1 MNLLRHVHHRLV
13 DAMAAFAAAILV
25 WLMVSIVATV
35 LIRNAGFQAP
45 AWLFTSAEYGMLY
58 LTMLGA
64 PWLARERGHVH
75 IELLTAALPAGAR
88 RLVSRLVALG
98 CVMICAVL
106 FWKGLELVAQNIER
120 RDLDVRAYF
129 TPKWPLTLAFP
140 VSFGLMAI
148 EFSRFVLGPTLM
160 HHGEAGIH
168 E

>member
-1 MNLLRHVHHRLV
+1 MRFVALAHRRIV
-13 DAMAAFAAAILV
+13 DAMAALAAAILV

-35 LIRNAGFQAP
+35 ALRNAGFQAP

-75 IELLTAALPAGAR
+75 IELLTAALPPGLQA
-88 RLVSRLVALG
+88 LVSRFVALL
-98 CVMICAVL
+98 CVLICLIL
-106 FWKGLELVAQNIER
+106 FWKGAELVAQNIAR

-148 EFSRFVLGPTLM
+148 EFARFVVGRRLM
-160 HHGEAGIH
+160 HHGAAGIH

>member
-1 MNLLRHVHHRLV
+1 MSLLLRTHRLIV
-13 DAMAAFAAAILV
+13 DAMAALAAAILV

-35 LIRNAGFQAP
+35 LIRNAGVQAP

-75 IELLTAALPAGAR
+75 IELLTAALPEASR

-98 CVMICAVL
+98 CVVICAVL
-106 FWKGLELVAQNIER
+106 FWKGVELVMQNIER

-140 VSFGLMAI
+140 VSFGLMAV
-148 EFSRFVLGPTLM
+148 EFARFVFGPRLM
-160 HHGEAGIH
+160 HHGAAGIH

>member
-1 MNLLRHVHHRLV
+1 MRLIARLHRHLV
-13 DAMAAFAAAILV
+13 DAMAAVSAAILV

-35 LIRNAGFQAP
+35 VVRNAGFQAP
-45 AWLFTSAEYGMLY
+45 AWLFASAEYGMLY

-75 IELLTAALPAGAR
+75 VELLTAGLPPGLQA
-88 RLVSRLVALG
+88 LVSRIVAAL
-98 CVMICAVL
+98 CVVICLIL
-106 FWKGLELVAQNIER
+106 FWKGAELVAQNIER

-148 EFSRFVLGPTLM
+148 EFARFVFGPRLM
-160 HHGEAGIH
+160 HHGAAGIH

>member
-1 MNLLRHVHHRLV
+1 MHLILRTHRLLV
-13 DAMAAFAAAILV
+13 DAMAVIAAAILV

-35 LIRNAGFQAP
+35 AIRNAGVQAP
-45 AWLFTSAEYGMLY
+45 AWLFLSAEYGMLY

-75 IELLTAALPAGAR
+75 IELITAALPETLR
-88 RLVSRLVALG
+88 NLVSRLVALA
-98 CVMICAVL
+98 CVVICAVL
-106 FWKGLELVAQNIER
+106 FWKGVELVIQNIER

-140 VSFGLMAI
+140 VSFGLMAV
-148 EFSRFVLGPTLM
+148 EFARFVFGRELM
-160 HHGEAGIH
+160 HHGSAGIH